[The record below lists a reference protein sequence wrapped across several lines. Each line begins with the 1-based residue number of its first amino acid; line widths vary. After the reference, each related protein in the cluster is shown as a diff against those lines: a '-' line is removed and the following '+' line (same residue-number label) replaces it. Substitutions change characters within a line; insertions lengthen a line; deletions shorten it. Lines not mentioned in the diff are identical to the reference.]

1 MLYTKPKD
9 ITYTEMAISIDE
21 MAYSDNFDENL
32 VFEYL
37 YHLAYMLAVKGKFF
51 NNSTDYNNFSI
62 FTATR
67 AFNRI
72 TSKKQF
78 VLDANGSPKQSKIK
92 SSLNYLKAILYPCK
106 VSYQQENYVQTD
118 ISIDDPAVVSDFS
131 FSSALSDYANSIMK
145 IEFRS
150 CIDDVSNSIRSYLKH
165 IPYTSAEW
173 NNIYVS
179 CLLSVLNSITLSSVE
194 KKHIQSLKKENLNDS
209 ALNYYYDKQKED
221 FVILFHLGIEMHD
234 YIYVLVK
241 NILNILGKELSEALN
256 TDVDYSDI
264 NPILIK
270 KEINSVYD
278 YDEVI

>member
-92 SSLNYLKAILYPCK
+92 SSLNYLKAILYP
-106 VSYQQENYVQTD
+106 
-118 ISIDDPAVVSDFS
+118 
-131 FSSALSDYANSIMK
+131 
-145 IEFRS
+145 
-150 CIDDVSNSIRSYLKH
+150 
-165 IPYTSAEW
+165 
-173 NNIYVS
+173 
-179 CLLSVLNSITLSSVE
+179 
-194 KKHIQSLKKENLNDS
+194 
-209 ALNYYYDKQKED
+209 
-221 FVILFHLGIEMHD
+221 
-234 YIYVLVK
+234 
-241 NILNILGKELSEALN
+241 
-256 TDVDYSDI
+256 
-264 NPILIK
+264 
-270 KEINSVYD
+270 
-278 YDEVI
+278 